1 LIVVPILRIHTG
13 TRGETNIEVFFDL
26 VYAFAITQL
35 SHFLLDKPTV
45 EGALQTV
52 LLLVMVW
59 LGWSYTMWLTNWLD
73 PELWSVRLLL
83 LAQMLVSL
91 VLSAGIPDA
100 FGDRGLAVG
109 AAYAAMHI
117 GGSLFAVI
125 VLRGETLQRNFERVL
140 AWCVVSG
147 LLAIAGGLQHGLAR
161 ELLWLLAVGVDMV
174 GGFAGFYVPGMGRST
189 TRDWNIEGR
198 HAAERC
204 RSFVLIAL
212 GESIVVIGAT
222 LSGLSNIGIRQL
234 AAMVIAFAG
243 SVGIWWVY
251 FDRSAEAAENVM
263 AASKD
268 PGRLARSAYHT
279 IHPVMIAGIIAVG
292 AGDRAIVAQPSSNA
306 GMATALILVG
316 GSAIFLA
323 GHAMFKVAIWNVRPW
338 SRLVAIAVL
347 VVFIPFATFLP
358 DLLVGV
364 IAAAV
369 VLAVGI
375 SDPFLSKRRER
386 LARVE
391 KNHRR
396 SPQRSKSR

>member
-1 LIVVPILRIHTG
+1 MPILRIHTG

-45 EGALQTV
+45 EGALQSV
-52 LLLVMVW
+52 LLLAMVW

-73 PELWSVRLLL
+73 PGLLSVRGLL

-91 VLSAGIPDA
+91 ILSAGIPDA
-100 FGDRGLAVG
+100 FGDRGIAVG

-117 GGSLFAVI
+117 GGSLFAVV

-140 AWCVVSG
+140 AWCILSG
-147 LLAIAGGLQHGLAR
+147 VLAIAGGLQHGATR
-161 ELLWLLAVGVDMV
+161 ELLWLLAVGVDLA
-174 GGFAGFYVPGMGRST
+174 GGFAGFYVPGLGRST

-222 LSGLSNIGIRQL
+222 LSGLPSIGIREL
-234 AAMVIAFAG
+234 AAMTVAFAA
-243 SVGIWWVY
+243 SVGLWWVY

-263 AASKD
+263 ATSKD

-279 IHPVMIAGIIAVG
+279 IHPVIIAGIIAVA
-292 AGDRAIVAQPSSNA
+292 AGDRAIVARPESSA
-306 GMATALILVG
+306 GAATALILVG

-323 GHAMFKVAIWNVRPW
+323 GHAMFKVAIWHVRPW
-338 SRLVAIAVL
+338 SRIAAIAFL
-347 VVFIPFATFLP
+347 VVFIPFATLLP
-358 DLLVGV
+358 DLLVGAT
-364 IAAAV
+364 AAAI

-375 SDPFLSKRRER
+375 SDPFLSRRRER
-386 LARVE
+386 APRT
-391 KNHRR
+391 HHAQRP
-396 SPQRSKSR
+396 STARSKNR